1 MKGNSQELKSEVASS
16 EASVF
21 KIDDKRDYEIMSL
34 SSRLEQELSSH
45 KALNILDLLKNE
57 ISSLIQEKTKLNIK
71 NQQMDMKYEAQS
83 RNLAYLEE
91 KLAAALTER
100 EEQVV
105 ELKSKIV
112 IYKSK
117 AKNYK

>member
-1 MKGNSQELKSEVASS
+1 
-16 EASVF
+16 
-21 KIDDKRDYEIMSL
+21 
-34 SSRLEQELSSH
+34 
-45 KALNILDLLKNE
+45 
-57 ISSLIQEKTKLNIK
+57 
-71 NQQMDMKYEAQS
+71 MDMRYEAQS

-91 KLAAALTER
+91 KLATALTER

-117 AKNYK
+117 AKNYKQKLNVELEEFKK